1 MLRLPNCTHINK
13 PGGCCQAF
21 RVVPSDA
28 EIIERLL
35 RFGNCIGARR
45 IMSYDV
51 RVYELV
57 EHFLSGVPEKSTE
70 RNRHLLAQHIQ
81 DELEDWSLFM
91 LLPERR
97 EGAHPAD
104 GL

>member
-1 MLRLPNCTHINK
+1 LHQRAIILDASD
-13 PGGCCQAF
+13 CCEAF

-35 RFGNCIGARR
+35 RFDDCISARR

-57 EHFLSGVPEKSTE
+57 EHFLSGVPEKNTE
-70 RNRHLLAQHIQ
+70 RNRRLLAQHIQ
-81 DELEDWSLFM
+81 DELEDWVLFM
-91 LLPERR
+91 LLP
-97 EGAHPAD
+97 GKDVHPAD